1 MRRILTNDPRGPA
14 HAPRMLNNPVQDLLI
29 RMQQTSP
36 RFLAHD
42 LPLRAIVFLFCSISM
57 TPVADAARLEE
68 IIVTAARRPESALR

>member
-1 MRRILTNDPRGPA
+1 
-14 HAPRMLNNPVQDLLI
+14 MLNNPVQDLLI

-57 TPVADAARLEE
+57 TPVADAARLD
-68 IIVTAARRPESALR
+68 

>member
-1 MRRILTNDPRGPA
+1 MRRILANDPRGPA
-14 HAPRMLNNPVQDLLI
+14 HAPRMLNNPVQELLI

-42 LPLRAIVFLFCSISM
+42 LPLRAIVFLFSISM